1 MKNPK
6 YLILGAGALA
16 VWYFIGRMQ
25 LGKRV
30 KLIFRRIRIIGKGL
44 SKQLELNFQ
53 VQNPTNQTG
62 TISAMTGEVL
72 VNNQVVADFS
82 SFGEQ
87 KIAPKSASELK
98 ILAVPS
104 IGILQLLTTRGLF
117 KAGVNYT
124 IRGTGNFDGI
134 IAPFSYTSKLV

>member
-1 MKNPK
+1 MKNAK
-6 YLILGAGALA
+6 YLIFGAGALA
-16 VWYFIGRMQ
+16 VWYFIGKMQ

-30 KLIFRRIRIIGKGL
+30 KLIFRRIRLIGKGL

-72 VNNQVVADFS
+72 VNNQIVADFS

-98 ILAVPS
+98 IIAVPS
-104 IGILQLLTTRGLF
+104 IGILQLLTTKGLF

-124 IRGTGNFDGI
+124 IRGTANFDGI
-134 IAPFSYTSKLV
+134 IAPFTYSAKLF

>member
-1 MKNPK
+1 LKNAK
-6 YLILGAGALA
+6 YLIFGAGALA
-16 VWYFIGRMQ
+16 VWYFIGKMQ

-30 KLIFRRIRIIGKGL
+30 KLIFRRIRLIGKGL

-72 VNNQVVADFS
+72 VNNQIVADFS

-98 ILAVPS
+98 IIAVPS
-104 IGILQLLTTRGLF
+104 IGILQLLTTKGLF

-124 IRGTGNFDGI
+124 IRGTANFDGI
-134 IAPFSYTSKLV
+134 IAPFTYSAKLF

>member
-25 LGKRV
+25 LGKKT
-30 KLIFRRIRIIGKGL
+30 KLIFRRIRLIGKGL

-104 IGILQLLTTRGLF
+104 IGILQLLTTKGLF

-134 IAPFSYTSKLV
+134 IAPFNYTSKLI

>member
-1 MKNPK
+1 MKNAK
-6 YLILGAGALA
+6 YLIFGAGALA
-16 VWYFIGRMQ
+16 VWYFIGKMQ

-30 KLIFRRIRIIGKGL
+30 KLIFKKIRLIGKGL

-53 VQNPTNQTG
+53 VQNPTNNTG

-72 VNNQVVADFS
+72 VNNQIVADFS

-98 ILAVPS
+98 IIAVPS
-104 IGILQLLTTRGLF
+104 IGILQLLTTKGLF

-124 IRGTGNFDGI
+124 IRGTANFDGI
-134 IAPFSYTSKLV
+134 IAPFSYSAKLF

>member
-134 IAPFSYTSKLV
+134 IAPFNYTSKLI